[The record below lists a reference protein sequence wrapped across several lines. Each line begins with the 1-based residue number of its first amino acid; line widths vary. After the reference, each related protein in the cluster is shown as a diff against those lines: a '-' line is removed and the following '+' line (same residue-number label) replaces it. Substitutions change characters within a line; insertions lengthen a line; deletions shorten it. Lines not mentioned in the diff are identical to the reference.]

1 MPVRS
6 AVSSTVMQPSLDQLF
21 QITRTLAHDYDFV
34 RVMLVSTQDD
44 THPDVRFIEVSDG
57 PEFWTEV
64 QAISQ

>member
-1 MPVRS
+1 
-6 AVSSTVMQPSLDQLF
+6 MQPSLDQLF

-34 RVMLVSTQDD
+34 RVILVSTQDD